1 MSTIKVDTIQ
11 KNGGT
16 SEISIDK
23 LGGVTAAGSISVIAE
38 GGTNTTNLQQGLAKS
53 WVNHTDA
60 AALTDSF
67 NIASGTDNG
76 TGNYDLTFTTAMAN
90 ATYAPAVATL
100 HAEIPSIGQQDGDR
114 TTTFY
119 QVIMFSR
126 ADSLAAADQRG
137 FSQIFGDLA

>member
-11 KNGGT
+11 KNGGA

-23 LGGVTAAGSISVIAE
+23 LGGVTAAGSMIVVGE
-38 GGTNTTNLQQGLAKS
+38 GGSTTTNLQQGLAKS
-53 WVNHTDA
+53 WVNHTDGA
-60 AALTDSF
+60 AITDSL

-76 TGNYDLTFTTAMAN
+76 TGNYDLTFTNAMGN

-100 HAEIPSIGQQDGDR
+100 HAEIPSIGQQSGDR

-119 QVIMFSR
+119 QVIIFSR
-126 ADSLAAADQRG
+126 ADSLTAADQRA